1 MKFIYKGDGPA
12 SAGSNIPFPLRKML
26 SVELVIVV
34 VLIVINGLLSMSELA
49 VVSSRPARLS
59 LLAAKG
65 VRGAERAL
73 TLAADPGKFLSTVQI
88 GITLVGVLS
97 GAFSGATLGQR
108 LTLWLVELGVSAGIA
123 DILGVGLVVTLITY
137 ATLIVGE
144 LVPKQVALRDPESIA
159 VRVAPAMHVLAK
171 VSLPLVFLLDL
182 SGKLIL
188 TLLGHGGKSEEKV
201 SEDEIHHLVSEAENA
216 GVLES
221 GEKEMIAGVMRLGD
235 RPVGAIM
242 TPRTEV
248 NEIDLRDAPE
258 AIQAIIA
265 KSPHSRFPVSDGDR
279 DKPIG
284 VLQAKDLLVAYM
296 NERAPDL
303 RALVREAPGIPAS
316 ADARDVLAILK
327 AAPVHVGLVYDEYGA
342 FEGIVTTADILE
354 SIVGAFHS
362 EEGPPEPAYVKRAD
376 SSLLISGWMPV
387 DEFGE
392 LLGIDL
398 PPHRYNTVAGLVLQ
412 QFNVLP
418 DVGDAFDFGDW
429 HIEVVDL
436 DGRRIDKILASRR
449 GEVET
454 G

>member
-1 MKFIYKGDGPA
+1 
-12 SAGSNIPFPLRKML
+12 ML
-26 SVELVIVV
+26 SIELVIVV

-108 LTLWLVELGVSAGIA
+108 LTQWLIELGMSSGIA
-123 DILGVGLVVTLITY
+123 DIVGVGLVVTLITY

-159 VRVAPAMHVLAK
+159 VRVAPAMHLLARI
-171 VSLPLVFLLDL
+171 SLPLVFLLDV

-188 TLLGHGGKSEEKV
+188 TLLGRGGRTEEKV
-201 SEDEIHHLVSEAENA
+201 SEDEIHHLVREAESA
-216 GVLES
+216 GVLEP

-235 RPVGAIM
+235 RPVGAVM

-248 NEIDLRDAPE
+248 DEIDLNDDPE
-258 AIQAIIA
+258 TIHEIIA

-284 VLQAKDLLVAYM
+284 VLQAKDLLIAYM
-296 NERAPDL
+296 NQRAPDL

-316 ADARDVLAILK
+316 ADARDVLTILK
-327 AAPVHVGLVYDEYGA
+327 AAPVHVGFVYDEYGA
-342 FEGIVTTADILE
+342 FEGMVTAADILE

-362 EEGPPEPAYVKRAD
+362 EEGPPEPAFVRRD
-376 SSLLISGWMPV
+376 DDSLLISGWMPV

-392 LLGIDL
+392 LLGIEL

-412 QFNVLP
+412 QFSMLP
-418 DVGDAFDFGDW
+418 NVGDAFDFAGW

-449 GEVET
+449 GEQAAA
-454 G
+454 